1 MMATS
6 APWPGN
12 SLMAALSE
20 PEREALLS
28 VGSRVG
34 LRRGSS
40 MIRQGEPGEML
51 YVLLSGYVKVTVSAD
66 DGNEIILA
74 LRGRGDVVGEFAV
87 IDGKPR
93 TASVSALE
101 SVAAA
106 RIGKLPFLAFCAQY
120 PAANGKLMRTLTEK
134 LRMATDRRAAA
145 RFLDPGARLART
157 LSELAAQHGTPSPEG
172 VVIPLP
178 LTQAD
183 LGALAV
189 VAQSTV
195 ERILRDFRE
204 EGIVQSQYRRTVVL
218 DMAALQRRASI
229 ADETG

>member
-28 VGSRVG
+28 IGSRVL

-40 MIRQGEPGEML
+40 MVRQGEPGEML
-51 YVLLSGYVKVTVSAD
+51 FVLLAGYVKVTVSAD

-74 LRGRGDVVGEFAV
+74 LRGRGELIGEFAV
-87 IDGKPR
+87 IDGRPR

-101 SVAAA
+101 PVVAA
-106 RIGKLPFLAFCAQY
+106 RISRLPFLAFCAQY
-120 PAANGKLMRTLTEK
+120 PDANGKLMRALTDK
-134 LRMATDRRAAA
+134 LRTATDRRAAA
-145 RFLDPGARLART
+145 RFLDPDARLART
-157 LSELAAQHGTPSPEG
+157 LSELAARHGTPGPDG
-172 VVIPLP
+172 VVIALP

-218 DMAALQRRASI
+218 DMAALQRRGSI
-229 ADETG
+229 ADGTG